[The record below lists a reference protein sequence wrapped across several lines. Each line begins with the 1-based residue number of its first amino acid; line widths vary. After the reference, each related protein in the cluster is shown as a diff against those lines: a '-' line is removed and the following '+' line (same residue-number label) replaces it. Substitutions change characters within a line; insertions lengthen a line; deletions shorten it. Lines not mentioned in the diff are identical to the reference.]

1 LAAVNFVT
9 AGSKD
14 IRNFALA
21 RARGAHRLPA
31 MAYPTEFLIRAAALA
46 AVLVAPSGAF
56 ADDKGPSIA
65 TLPGVEQPEPT
76 IPPLPQGEPLTEPD
90 RNGWVRTGNWDVK
103 ISGSVRLD
111 VGAGDL
117 GPAQSR

>member
-1 LAAVNFVT
+1 
-9 AGSKD
+9 
-14 IRNFALA
+14 
-21 RARGAHRLPA
+21 

-46 AVLVAPSGAF
+46 AVLVAPSGAL
-56 ADDKGPSIA
+56 ADDKVPSIA

-76 IPPLPQGEPLTEPD
+76 IPALPQGEPLTEPD

-117 GPAQSR
+117 GPRQSR